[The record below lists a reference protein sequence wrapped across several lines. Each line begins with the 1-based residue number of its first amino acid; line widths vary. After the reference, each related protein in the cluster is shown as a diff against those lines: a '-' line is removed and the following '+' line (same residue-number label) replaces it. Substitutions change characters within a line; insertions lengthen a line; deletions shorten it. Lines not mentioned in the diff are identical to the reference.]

1 MLRPEMDTEKQ
12 AQAAAAAVDT
22 RELVSLLQQMV
33 RIRSYSAGGEEGTI
47 ARFMRDYLA
56 KLGLEVELQEVQ
68 SDRFNCVSR
77 MPGTGGGTSLML
89 NGHLDTNPAG
99 EGWTKD
105 PFGGDVDDECIYGI
119 GVSNMKA
126 ADAAYVA
133 GLQAVQRAGSR
144 LRGDVILAHV
154 VGELQG
160 GVGTVHMLGQGVRAD
175 RFVVGEPTDN
185 SALTLHAGSLE
196 AELTVHGRTRH
207 LSKMEEG
214 IDAIAKMFKVIPALN
229 AMSFSG
235 PDRAD
240 YRGLRRVGIGVI
252 RGGLG
257 PEYQDWRPSL
267 LADRCSIKFSAR
279 YSPGQTPE
287 MVAEDIRALIARMQK
302 DDPDLVADVRL
313 NQGGQRMLMGAFE
326 VARDADIVQTVVR
339 AHRAV
344 VGEEPKIGDVAP
356 YKFYGTDAAHLSR
369 AGMIGLVYGP
379 GGKYN
384 TMPDERVE
392 LRDLFNAARVYARVI
407 VETCA

>member
-1 MLRPEMDTEKQ
+1 MDIEKS
-12 AQAAAAAVDT
+12 AQAASGAVDT

-56 KLGLEVELQEVQ
+56 ALGLEVELQEVEPN
-68 SDRFNCVSR
+68 RFNCISR
-77 MPGTGGGTSLML
+77 WRGEGGGMSLML

-105 PFGGDVDDECIYGI
+105 PFGGDVDGECIYGI

-133 GLQAVQRAGSR
+133 GLQAVRKAGIR
-144 LRGDVILAHV
+144 LRGDVVLAHV

-185 SALTLHAGSLE
+185 SVLTLHAGSLE

-214 IDAIAKMFKVIPALN
+214 VDAIAKMFKIIPALN
-229 AMSFSG
+229 TMSFTG

-257 PEYQDWRPSL
+257 PDYQDWRPSL

-279 YSPGQTPE
+279 YSPGQTPD
-287 MVAEDIRALIARMQK
+287 MVADDIRALIARMRK
-302 DDPDLVADVRL
+302 DDPDLVAEVQL
-313 NQGGQRMLMGAFE
+313 NKTGQRMLMGSFE
-326 VARDADIVQTVVR
+326 VGRDADIVQTVVR

-356 YKFYGTDAAHLSR
+356 YKFYGTDATHLSR
-369 AGMIGLVYGP
+369 AGMTGLVYGP

>member
-1 MLRPEMDTEKQ
+1 MDIEKS
-12 AQAAAAAVDT
+12 AQAASGAVDT

-56 KLGLEVELQEVQ
+56 ALGLEVELQEVEPN
-68 SDRFNCVSR
+68 RFNCVSR
-77 MPGTGGGTSLML
+77 WRGEGGGMSLML

-133 GLQAVQRAGSR
+133 GLQAVRKAGIR
-144 LRGDVILAHV
+144 LRGDVVLAHV

-185 SALTLHAGSLE
+185 SVLTLHAGSLE

-214 IDAIAKMFKVIPALN
+214 VDAIAKMFKIIPALN
-229 AMSFSG
+229 TMSFTG

-257 PEYQDWRPSL
+257 PDYQDWRPSL

-279 YSPGQTPE
+279 YSPGQTPD
-287 MVAEDIRALIARMQK
+287 MVADDIRALIARMRK
-302 DDPDLVADVRL
+302 DDPDLVAEVQL
-313 NQGGQRMLMGAFE
+313 NKTGQRMLMGSFE
-326 VARDADIVQTVVR
+326 VGRDADIVQTVVR

-356 YKFYGTDAAHLSR
+356 YKFYGTDATHLSR
-369 AGMIGLVYGP
+369 AGMTGLVYGP

>member
-1 MLRPEMDTEKQ
+1 
-12 AQAAAAAVDT
+12 
-22 RELVSLLQQMV
+22 
-33 RIRSYSAGGEEGTI
+33 
-47 ARFMRDYLA
+47 
-56 KLGLEVELQEVQ
+56 
-68 SDRFNCVSR
+68 
-77 MPGTGGGTSLML
+77 ML

-133 GLQAVQRAGSR
+133 GLQAVRRAGIR
-144 LRGDVILAHV
+144 LRGDVVLAHV

-160 GVGTVHMLGQGVRAD
+160 GVGTVHMLGQGIRAD

-185 SALTLHAGSLE
+185 SVLTLHAGSLE

-214 IDAIAKMFKVIPALN
+214 IDAIAKMFTIIPALN
-229 AMSFSG
+229 TMSFTG

-257 PEYQDWRPSL
+257 PDYQDWRPSL

-279 YSPGQTPE
+279 YSPGQTPD
-287 MVAEDIRALIARMQK
+287 MVADDIRALIARMRK
-302 DDPDLVADVRL
+302 DDPDLSADVQL
-313 NQGGQRMLMGAFE
+313 NQSGQRMLMGPFE
-326 VARDADIVQTVVR
+326 VGRDADIVQTVVR

-369 AGMIGLVYGP
+369 AGMTGLVYGP